1 MMRLMRKGQPAV
13 FQHYCANDEYGKP
26 MGLGEQRLF
35 LTSILKDCFEECGGN
50 VTYLHHAPGRLYPD
64 LRETEAFGKGSVTID
79 YLILPGK
86 TQLSEHDQNLLT
98 EMYDGTDIILKVMHG
113 SLWCF
118 ETSGQ
123 ELIMGGSFAAIFNP
137 QTIFPVIENEPLDK
151 ILSQKELTEKV
162 LQSWINLDASIME
175 PYFDKDMHYK
185 SDWVF
190 NEMSSSLEYSAY
202 IEHKFDAIR
211 NSQSK
216 FTLGFGANTQTGEYA
231 MLIKQPS
238 VSQSTN
244 VMQVKTKNGR
254 ITFLHLAELKRN

>member
-13 FQHYCANDEYGKP
+13 FQHYCANDEYGNYMP
-26 MGLGEQRLF
+26 PAEQRLF
-35 LTSILKDCFEECGGN
+35 LTSILKDCFQECGCDAA
-50 VTYLHHAPGRLYPD
+50 YLHHAPGRLYPD
-64 LRETEAFGKGSVTID
+64 IREVDAYGKGSVIID
-79 YLILPGK
+79 YIVLPEH
-86 TQLSEHDQNLLT
+86 TPLTEHDQNLLS
-98 EMYDGTDIILKVMHG
+98 EMYDGTNMILKVMRG

-123 ELIMGGSFAAIFNP
+123 MPVMGGSFAALFNP
-137 QTIFPVIENEPLDK
+137 QTIYPVIENEPIDK
-151 ILSQKELTEKV
+151 KLSQKELTEKV
-162 LQSWINLDASIME
+162 LQSWIDLDASIME

-190 NEMSSSLEYSAY
+190 NEMSSSLEYSTY
-202 IEHKFDAIR
+202 IEHKFDVIR

-238 VSQSTN
+238 VSQSTS
-244 VMQVKTKNGR
+244 VMQVKTKDGR